1 MAKMCL
7 NLIAINFK
15 FLQIGIYLH
24 FVFYLVLVAKTSCR
38 CLIGYNYSC
47 NYDTY

>member
-24 FVFYLVLVAKTSCR
+24 FVFYLVLCWLQKQVAAV
-38 CLIGYNYSC
+38 
-47 NYDTY
+47 